1 MANPLIALMAKMPD
15 VRGAVEENLQNQLLQ
30 QGLNQKAAE
39 FQQAQEDRA
48 RQQQQLSQNQ
58 ELFSMAQGAQD
69 IIPLLEAGDTIGAQK
84 VLGRRYDDI
93 LARGGDPSDTLEA
106 MQMIGSN
113 DPAQIAEVKQL
124 AESTVREAK
133 QRGLFKDVGIEREK
147 LDLREREFKQ
157 RQLEF
162 ETEQTQEEKDLIFK
176 QKQLQLAREREARQ
190 QEKLSAGLEK
200 RLIESQ
206 DLAELSSR
214 QATEFNILAD
224 QVEALDLS
232 GGFVAG
238 TSELFKRFLGTQD
251 DVTELR
257 RRFNKVRLSEGL
269 KNLPP
274 GPATDRDVQ
283 EAFKGVPPE
292 NAPAQQIISFL
303 RGAAKLAKYDSA
315 YNQFKSDYISNE
327 STSKGLL
334 KAWRGK
340 VTSSVLGREVTLAEV
355 YAEAVEAGLTV
366 DDVKQQLGITE

>member
-39 FQQAQEDRA
+39 FQQAQEDRT